1 MELTCMDTRVD
12 TLQKTCCQREV
23 ITSISPSFTR
33 RHAKKF
39 KTKYINKLNSS
50 CKPMRKYKTRL
61 DEMEMRKRNGMLERS
76 CPSKKT
82 SAPECLFDSS
92 HANICKTGNPV
103 DQIKYEKDEPWAI
116 K

>member
-1 MELTCMDTRVD
+1 
-12 TLQKTCCQREV
+12 
-23 ITSISPSFTR
+23 
-33 RHAKKF
+33 
-39 KTKYINKLNSS
+39 
-50 CKPMRKYKTRL
+50 
-61 DEMEMRKRNGMLERS
+61 MEMRKMNGMLDIS